1 MSSYLASAA
10 RFLGQTIDNGA
21 LRLEAILGAGSF
33 GVVYRAVDTEAGV
46 QYAVKRVEKDIFD
59 YYDTRERDLHALVSS
74 HPHVLT
80 FHREIDED
88 HYVYF
93 VYDLCAGD
101 LLSVISKMTF
111 FREDELIKRVFIQI
125 IDGLEYCHSRGVY
138 HRDLKPENI
147 LVSAQSGDM
156 DVFVADFGLATTNK
170 MTGSSCGTPCFMS
183 PGMLFSNVALYISF
197 ANLKTLAESLVS
209 QHTPYS
215 TVHGD
220 IWALGCILAELI
232 ANVRPWE
239 LASPEDERYSA
250 YTEKETMLSNALP
263 LSQPAYELLRS
274 IFSTEAELRPS
285 LATIRMKVLAMDT
298 FFLSE
303 EDARKEGW
311 TERLDK
317 MMSQKI
323 RGRGDVDEFRRPVAD
338 AFSSGSCYESASA
351 SCHASALSS
360 SSSSSP
366 SPLAFESTSS
376 EWSDVPLTPPAP
388 AVEDMDMGKVISRL
402 ELLPRIVAV

>member
-1 MSSYLASAA
+1 MPSYPAFASQL
-10 RFLGQTIDNGA
+10 LGQTIDNGA
-21 LRLEAILGAGSF
+21 LKLEAILGAGSF
-33 GVVYRAVDTEAGV
+33 GVVYRAVDTETGV
-46 QYAVKRVEKDIFD
+46 QYAVKRVEKDVSD
-59 YYDTRERDLHALVSS
+59 YYQTRERDLHARVSS

-80 FHREIDED
+80 FHREIDAGR
-88 HYVYF
+88 YAFF

-101 LLSVISKMTF
+101 LSSVITKMMF

-125 IDGLEYCHSRGVY
+125 IDAVEYCHSRGVY

-147 LVSAQSGDM
+147 LISTQSGDM

-183 PGMLFSNVALYISF
+183 PGMLFSSAVSSISF
-197 ANLKTLAESLVS
+197 ANSKTLAESLVVS
-209 QHTPYS
+209 HHTPYSYS

-239 LASPEDERYSA
+239 MASPEDERYRD
-250 YTEKETMLSNALP
+250 YTKNGAILLDTLP
-263 LSQPAYELLRS
+263 LSDPAYFLLRS

-285 LATIRMKVLAMDT
+285 LATIRMNVLAMDS

-303 EDARKEGW
+303 EDALKSGW
-311 TERLDK
+311 IERLDK
-317 MMSQKI
+317 MMSEKI
-323 RGRGDVDEFRRPVAD
+323 RGRGDADEFRRPVD
-338 AFSSGSCYESASA
+338 TSSSGSCYESASCN
-351 SCHASALSS
+351 SSGSS
-360 SSSSSP
+360 SS
-366 SPLAFESTSS
+366 AFESTSS

-388 AVEDMDMGKVISRL
+388 AVEGMNSGKTFSRL
-402 ELLPRIVAV
+402 ELLPRIVAA